1 MLVIII
7 MREDL
12 IKMVPLFMTACGLVF
27 HAGKQSEKIDD
38 LYARMDIQTAE
49 QKSTREILYGIENKL
64 TVIEQDIKHILI
76 DIQKMP

>member
-1 MLVIII
+1 

-12 IKMVPLFMTACGLVF
+12 FKMIPLAMTACGPIF

-38 LYARMDIQTAE
+38 LYTRMDIQTAE

-64 TVIEQDIKHILI
+64 TVMEQDIKHILFNI
-76 DIQKMP
+76 RKTP